1 MKTLQINDE
10 VYESLKAFVV
20 DPFDDTPDAVL
31 MRLINIA
38 TKSKS
43 RWHPFGAR
51 SEYREAGSFVPP
63 GTRIP
68 DAVPN
73 ANDMSVVL

>member
-38 TKSKS
+38 TKSQS
-43 RWHPFGAR
+43 RWHPFDAR
-51 SEYREAGSFVPP
+51 SEYREAGSSVPP
-63 GTRIP
+63 DTPIP
-68 DAVPN
+68 DSVPN
-73 ANDMSVVL
+73 ANDMSVIL